1 MAGPH
6 REPVTSEAYLRE
18 ERAAEFRHELV
29 NGVVYPMSGAS
40 RGHNR
45 IVGNLY
51 FALRQMLSAGC
62 ETFMNDMRVR
72 VAATGMYTYPDLAV
86 VCGEATFEDE
96 SVDTLTNPLVLIE
109 VLSPSTESYDRGAK
123 FLHYKTIP
131 SLHAYVLVSQA
142 LALVEV
148 FVRGENGDW
157 THHETLGRPGRA
169 EISPLG
175 ISLDLADVYEGLD
188 VPDTLPGRSDPGPRD
203 VQ

>member
-1 MAGPH
+1 MAAPH
-6 REPVTSEAYLRE
+6 SEPVTPEAYLRE

-29 NGVVYPMSGAS
+29 NGVVYAMSGAS
-40 RGHNR
+40 RGHVR
-45 IVGNLY
+45 IVGNLH
-51 FALRQMLSAGC
+51 FALRSQLSRRC
-62 ETFMNDMRVR
+62 EIFLVDMRVK
-72 VAATGMYTYPDLAV
+72 VDATGMYTYPDLSI
-86 VCGEATFEDE
+86 VCGEPTFEDE
-96 SVDTLTNPLVLIE
+96 AYDTLTNPLVLIE

-157 THHETLGRPGRA
+157 THHETLGRSGRA
-169 EISPLG
+169 EIPPLG
-175 ISLDLADVYEGLD
+175 IALDLADVYEGLE
-188 VPDTLPGRSDPGPRD
+188 VPDTLPGRSDVRPRD